1 MLAYRSPARLR
12 PAGPGR
18 RARGLYI
25 TYLYS
30 LGYAYGMLE
39 RDTAELDAAPRDP
52 VSREEARDAIGEALY
67 GLAIL
72 AVRNGPRE
80 ISLTAASTLSTL
92 DRTGPRRLTD
102 LAMIQ
107 GVTQPSM
114 SVLVTGLEQAGLAER
129 LADPS
134 DKRVVLVALTESG
147 AGHIRARRRAGAR
160 AFADLIDKLPDD
172 EAATLAAAVPA
183 LNRLRDLDSDR
194 RSAAADRPAPGQSAA
209 DSSAQPEGA
218 DG

>member
-1 MLAYRSPARLR
+1 MH
-12 PAGPGR
+12 
-18 RARGLYI
+18 
-25 TYLYS
+25 LYS
-30 LGYAYGMLE
+30 LGYAYGMPE
-39 RDTAELDAAPRDP
+39 RDDAEPSATP
-52 VSREEARDAIGEALY
+52 VRAGSREEVRDAIGEALY

-72 AVRNGPRE
+72 AVRNGPRD

-129 LADPS
+129 RPDPS
-134 DKRVVLVALTESG
+134 DRRVVLVTLTEPG
-147 AGHIRARRRAGAR
+147 AGYIRARRRAGAE
-160 AFADLIDKLPDD
+160 AFADLIDKLPDA

-183 LNRLRDLDSDR
+183 LNRLRELDSDR
-194 RSAAADRPAPGQSAA
+194 RAAAADHPPAADPGAQDPDAPGAA
-209 DSSAQPEGA
+209 R
-218 DG
+218 

>member
-1 MLAYRSPARLR
+1 M
-12 PAGPGR
+12 
-18 RARGLYI
+18 
-25 TYLYS
+25 
-30 LGYAYGMLE
+30 GMAE
-39 RDTAELDAAPRDP
+39 RD
-52 VSREEARDAIGEALY
+52 VRDAIGEALY

-72 AVRNGPRE
+72 AVRNGPRD

-129 LADPS
+129 RPDPS
-134 DKRVVLVALTESG
+134 DRRVVLVALTEAG
-147 AGHIRARRRAGAR
+147 ARYIRARRRSGAE

-172 EAATLAAAVPA
+172 EAAALAAAVPA
-183 LNRLRDLDSDR
+183 LNRLRELDSDR
-194 RSAAADRPAPGQSAA
+194 RAAAADHPPAA
-209 DSSAQPEGA
+209 DPGAPE
-218 DG
+218 